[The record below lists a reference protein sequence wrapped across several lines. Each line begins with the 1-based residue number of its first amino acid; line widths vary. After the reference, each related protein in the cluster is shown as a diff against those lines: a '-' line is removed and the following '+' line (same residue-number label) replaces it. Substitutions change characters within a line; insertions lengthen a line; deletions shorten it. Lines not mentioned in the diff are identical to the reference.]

1 MRIRTRWTSA
11 TMFSAFVLSVATGCT
26 LQVGEDE
33 GTGLEASVAAMLE
46 SSASAWNEGD
56 LDGFMATYAD
66 AATTSFMTLEGPVYG
81 TEQIRAGYAP
91 AFEPGAP
98 RDSARF
104 EDLTVRQLPPLIG
117 LATARYVL
125 YQGEQVTSTGWFT
138 LVLRR
143 VGDGWR
149 VIHDHSSES
158 PPTEQP
164 QASEPSE

>member
-1 MRIRTRWTSA
+1 
-11 TMFSAFVLSVATGCT
+11 MFSACVLSVATGCT

-91 AFEPGAP
+91 AFAPGAP

-104 EDLTVRQLPPLIG
+104 EDLSVRQLPPLIG

-125 YQGEQVTSTGWFT
+125 YQGENVTSTGWFT
-138 LVLRR
+138 LVLHR

-158 PPTEQP
+158 PLPDEP
-164 QASEPSE
+164 QAPETRE

>member
-1 MRIRTRWTSA
+1 M
-11 TMFSAFVLSVATGCT
+11 ATGCT

-33 GTGLEASVAAMLE
+33 GTGLEASVEAMLE

-66 AATTSFMTLEGPVYG
+66 VATTSFMTHDGPVYG
-81 TEQIRAGYAP
+81 ADSIRAGYAP
-91 AFEPGAP
+91 AFAPGAP
-98 RDSARF
+98 RDSLRF
-104 EDLTVRQLPPLIG
+104 EDLSVRQLPPLIG

-125 YQGEQVTSTGWFT
+125 YRGEQVTSTGWFT

-158 PPTEQP
+158 PPPEEP